1 MSSSSPSMAVRL
13 AVTLGATTL
22 LTIGAVTVGAA
33 TSNSDKDETAESSD
47 SDPSNTTTTQEPIPA
62 STSTTDSNSENV
74 SLSPSSTTVSHAA
87 GEGGDE
93 AYAADCL
100 YTLNGDEF
108 DDSFDYFVIDSL
120 KPGLLQLN
128 ARSVGAFNPSELPS
142 PCQKDVRET
151 ETQKGAKEAGVFL
164 RFCMRMGSLPKHQV
178 DADVTRPNK
187 DSPDY
192 VIVEQTKDPKP
203 LKWSV
208 KPEDIGFCAGASEI
222 DLGGRG

>member
-1 MSSSSPSMAVRL
+1 MFGKP
-13 AVTLGATTL
+13 
-22 LTIGAVTVGAA
+22 
-33 TSNSDKDETAESSD
+33 K
-47 SDPSNTTTTQEPIPA
+47 
-62 STSTTDSNSENV
+62 
-74 SLSPSSTTVSHAA
+74 
-87 GEGGDE
+87 
-93 AYAADCL
+93 
-100 YTLNGDEF
+100 
-108 DDSFDYFVIDSL
+108 L
-120 KPGLLQLN
+120 K
-128 ARSVGAFNPSELPS
+128 S
-142 PCQKDVRET
+142 
-151 ETQKGAKEAGVFL
+151 AKEAGVFL